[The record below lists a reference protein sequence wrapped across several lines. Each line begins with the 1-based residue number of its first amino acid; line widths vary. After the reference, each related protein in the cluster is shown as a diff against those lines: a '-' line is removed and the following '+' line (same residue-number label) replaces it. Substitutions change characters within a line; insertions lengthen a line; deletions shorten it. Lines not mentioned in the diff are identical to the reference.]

1 METRYSRHTKA
12 QFNQP
17 LTREGLKIFHACR
30 DPLSARELAE
40 RTGFPIETVY
50 DRLGTLLEQGVLSV
64 SGAAAST
71 EAPAAKP
78 AAAQLPVTESP
89 WAETPAAP
97 SPATT
102 VSEPFARTT
111 HLETLKRDLLGT
123 LEPKLGRS
131 SADLAAL
138 TTAENVAAL
147 EQTAR
152 RLVVKLK
159 LTVDRK
165 TGAAF
170 ERQVAELFGVA

>member
-1 METRYSRHTKA
+1 METRYSRHATP

-30 DPLSARELAE
+30 DPLTAREIAG
-40 RTGFPIETVY
+40 RTGFSVETVY
-50 DRLGTLLEQGVLSV
+50 DRLGTLLERGVLTAN
-64 SGAAAST
+64 GAVAEAVAPT
-71 EAPAAKP
+71 PPPVPEAPAAP
-78 AAAQLPVTESP
+78 PVAP
-89 WAETPAAP
+89 TPVP
-97 SPATT
+97 DG
-102 VSEPFARTT
+102 EENR
-111 HLETLKRDLLGT
+111 LEALKHDLLGT

-131 SADLAAL
+131 SADLGALAA
-138 TTAENVAAL
+138 AENVAAL

-170 ERQVAELFGVA
+170 ERQVSELFGVA